1 MKRKTK
7 LKKKIEMEKREK
19 REVGEEEVRELSEE
33 RSRKKIKRVK
43 KGLKKDNYFIA
54 ILVNIVLIYIFNN
67 LAKDGVDF
75 ITDRFL
81 LCLPII
87 NVLLGATIFGNF
99 LFLFNNEERFKS
111 LVRIIL
117 NILSIAAMYTLYK
130 NFPFVFSGISFLNLE
145 FLVKVTLLLG
155 MVATGVATIIE
166 FFKVV
171 FNTFD
176 WK

>member
-1 MKRKTK
+1 MKRKSK
-7 LKKKIEMEKREK
+7 LKKEIETEEIAD
-19 REVGEEEVRELSEE
+19 EGEEELSREK
-33 RSRKKIKRVK
+33 SRKRRRKVRKE
-43 KGLKKDNYFIA
+43 LKKDNYFIA
-54 ILVNIVLIYIFNN
+54 ILVNIVLVYILNN
-67 LAKDGVDF
+67 LTKDGVSF

-87 NVLLGATIFGNF
+87 NVSLGATIFGNL
-99 LFLFNNEERFKS
+99 LFLINNEERFKS

-117 NILSIAAMYTLYK
+117 NLFSIAAIYTLYRI
-130 NFPFVFSGISFLNLE
+130 FPFDFSKISFVDFD
-145 FLVKVTLLLG
+145 FLVRVTLLLG
-155 MVATGVATIIE
+155 IVAVGVAAIVE